1 MKIPLFDLSRMIK
14 DHKKNILDDLCGT
27 MNDCQF
33 INGPEIGYL
42 EKRLEAYTNI
52 NKFVC
57 VSSGTDALLA
67 IFMSLDIEKGSEI
80 LLSPF
85 TFISSATSIIRAG
98 FVPVF
103 VDVADGFFHPSVED
117 YKKAITPKT
126 KGLLTI
132 HLFGEP
138 NDMDKLS
145 DFCKNNSLLLI
156 EDCAQSM
163 GSKWRDRHVGSF
175 GDASAFSFFPAKNL
189 GCFGDGGAAATNN
202 EELAEKLKIIK
213 SHGARRKYN
222 TELLGGN
229 FRLDTIQAVVLNN
242 LLNSLNDWVE
252 KRIENASYYI
262 NNLKESPFFKKPN
275 LVQGHSWNQFTLV
288 TPYRNELK
296 SFLDE
301 NLIGNAIYYPKPLHT
316 QPLFSSYSVKL
327 PRVERLCNQVISIPI
342 YPGLEKEERQKIV
355 EKINYFMEKK

>member
-14 DHKKNILDDLCGT
+14 DHKKNILDDLHGI
-27 MNDCQF
+27 MNNCQF
-33 INGPEIGYL
+33 INGPEIEYL
-42 EKRLEAYTNI
+42 ESRLGIYTNI

-67 IFMSLDIEKGSEI
+67 IFMSLNIEKGSEI

-85 TFISSATSIIRAG
+85 TFVASATSIIRAG

-103 VDVADGFFHPSVED
+103 VDVAGESFHPSVED

-126 KGLLTI
+126 KGLLAI

-145 DFCKNNSLLLI
+145 DFCKNNNLLLI
-156 EDCAQSM
+156 EDCAQAM
-163 GSKWRDRHVGSF
+163 GSKWGRKHVGNF
-175 GDASAFSFFPAKNL
+175 GDAAAFSFFPAKNL

-202 EELAEKLKIIK
+202 EELAEKLKIVK
-213 SHGARRKYN
+213 SHGARKKYN

-229 FRLDTIQAVVLNN
+229 FRLDTIQAIVLNN
-242 LLNSLNDWVE
+242 LLNSLDSWVE

-262 NNLKESPFFKKPN
+262 ENLKESVFFKKPS
-275 LVQGHSWNQFTLV
+275 LIKGHSWNQFTII

-301 NLIGNAIYYPKPLHT
+301 NLIGNAIYYP
-316 QPLFSSYSVKL
+316 
-327 PRVERLCNQVISIPI
+327 
-342 YPGLEKEERQKIV
+342 
-355 EKINYFMEKK
+355 